1 MWVML
6 LMFIGL
12 TGRLAWVMVFRSG
25 YYLKR
30 ADDVQERERKI
41 KAARGVIYDC
51 NGTVLAGNQ
60 SVCTVTVIHNQITD
74 SEKVIWVLSKE
85 LSLDEA
91 YVRARVEKKTS
102 IERIKSNVSKD
113 IGDIIR
119 SYKLDGVNVDED
131 YARIYPYETLAS
143 KVIGFTGGDNQGII
157 GVEVMYDAIL
167 AGTEGRLLTKTDV
180 RGVEVENADE
190 HRIEPVRGYDLYL
203 TLDYQVQMYVQQIAE
218 KICAQKQ
225 AKSVSVILMNPQ
237 DGSIY
242 AMVNVP
248 EFNLNEPFTL
258 TESLMALQDE
268 TNTQD
273 LLNQMWRNSCIN
285 DTYEPGSSF
294 KIVTATAA
302 LEEKVVTLN
311 DMFSCPGYRIVEDR
325 RIRCHKTVG
334 HGSETFEQGFMNSCN
349 PVFMDVGARV
359 GAENLYVY
367 FEKLGLFEKTGVDL
381 PGESGSIM
389 HQVENIGAVELAT
402 ISFGQSF
409 QITPLQL
416 LRAVSAVINGGIL
429 VTPHVAAYAADEQ
442 GNVIEQFEYQTTSG
456 AVSTETS
463 ETMKEL
469 LRKVVAEGTGKNA
482 YIEGYNI
489 GGKTATSQKLP
500 RGSGKYIASF
510 VGFAPTDEPQVVGIV
525 MIDEPVGTYYGG
537 VIAAPVMKEI
547 FDNILPYLHIKRVNV
562 V

>member
-74 SEKVIWVLSKE
+74 SEKVIQVLSKE

-91 YVRARVEKKTS
+91 YVRVRVEKKTS

-190 HRIEPVRGYDLYL
+190 HRIEPVRGYNLYL

-258 TESLMALQDE
+258 TESLMAVQDE

-285 DTYEPGSSF
+285 DTYR
-294 KIVTATAA
+294 A
-302 LEEKVVTLN
+302 
-311 DMFSCPGYRIVEDR
+311 
-325 RIRCHKTVG
+325 
-334 HGSETFEQGFMNSCN
+334 GF
-349 PVFMDVGARV
+349 V
-359 GAENLYVY
+359 L
-367 FEKLGLFEKTGVDL
+367 
-381 PGESGSIM
+381 
-389 HQVENIGAVELAT
+389 
-402 ISFGQSF
+402 
-409 QITPLQL
+409 
-416 LRAVSAVINGGIL
+416 
-429 VTPHVAAYAADEQ
+429 
-442 GNVIEQFEYQTTSG
+442 
-456 AVSTETS
+456 
-463 ETMKEL
+463 
-469 LRKVVAEGTGKNA
+469 
-482 YIEGYNI
+482 
-489 GGKTATSQKLP
+489 
-500 RGSGKYIASF
+500 
-510 VGFAPTDEPQVVGIV
+510 
-525 MIDEPVGTYYGG
+525 
-537 VIAAPVMKEI
+537 
-547 FDNILPYLHIKRVNV
+547 
-562 V
+562 

>member
-1 MWVML
+1 
-6 LMFIGL
+6 
-12 TGRLAWVMVFRSG
+12 MVFRSE

-41 KAARGVIYDC
+41 KAARGVIYDR
-51 NGTVLAGNQ
+51 NGIAMAANK
-60 SVCTVTVIHNQITD
+60 SVCTVSVIHNQITD
-74 SEKVIWVLSKE
+74 SEKVIQVLTDV
-85 LSLDEA
+85 LDLDEKF
-91 YVRARVEKKTS
+91 VRKRVEKKTS
-102 IERIKSNVSKD
+102 IEKIKSNVSKEE
-113 IGDIIR
+113 GDKIR

-131 YARIYPYETLAS
+131 YARVYPYDTLAS

-157 GVEVMYDAIL
+157 GVEVVYDAL
-167 AGTEGRLLTKTDV
+167 LSGKEGRLLTKTDV
-180 RGVEVENADE
+180 RGIEVENANE
-190 HRIEPVRGYDLYL
+190 YRIEPVRGYDLYL
-203 TLDYQVQMYVQQIAE
+203 TLDYQMQMYVQQIAE
-218 KICAQKQ
+218 KICVQKQ
-225 AKSVSVILMNPQ
+225 AKSVSVILMDPQ
-237 DGSIY
+237 DGSIF

-248 EFNLNEPFTL
+248 EFNLNEPF
-258 TESLMALQDE
+258 SLNSDLAAAQNE

-302 LEEKVVTLN
+302 LEESVVTLN
-311 DMFSCPGYRIVEDR
+311 DMFSCPGFRIVEDR
-325 RIRCHKTVG
+325 RIRCHKVGG

-359 GAENLYVY
+359 GAKQLYVY

-389 HQVENIGAVELAT
+389 HQLEDIGAVELAT

-416 LRAVSAVINGGIL
+416 LRAVSAVINGGHL
-429 VTPHVAAYAADEQ
+429 VTPHVADHAADETGAIKKKFQ
-442 GNVIEQFEYQTTSG
+442 YEITSD
-456 AVSTETS
+456 AISHETS

-500 RGSGKYIASF
+500 RGNGKYIASF
-510 VGFAPTDEPQVVGIV
+510 VGFAPTENPQIIGII

-537 VIAAPVMKEI
+537 TIAAPVMKEI
-547 FDNILPYLHIKRVNV
+547 FDNLLPYMHITHASMVE
-562 V
+562 